1 MNSTRLGFTTVPG
14 MCHPLRSRNNSRA
27 LDVLIAAT
35 RRVVAAERS
44 ARRVSRILAEVLAPF
59 LQLDDL
65 LTPEQHEPDAT
76 NYRQHV
82 LHVEPD
88 GSFSIAALIWLP
100 GQATPIHDHVSWCV
114 VGVYKG
120 TERET
125 RYQMRGSGHDAYL
138 VVTGTNLNERGTV
151 DALVPPGDIHSV
163 ANASDAVAVSLHVYG
178 VDLCT
183 LGCSIRRNYQLPVRV
198 T

>member
-1 MNSTRLGFTTVPG
+1 
-14 MCHPLRSRNNSRA
+14 MCNPLRLRTNSGA
-27 LDVLIAAT
+27 LDVVIAAT

-44 ARRVSRILAEVLAPF
+44 VRRVSRIVAELLAPF
-59 LQLDDL
+59 LQVDEL
-65 LTPEQHEPDAT
+65 LTPEQQEPDAN
-76 NYRQHV
+76 NYQQHV

-120 TERET
+120 TEGET
-125 RYQMRGSGHDAYL
+125 CYQMRGSGHDAYL
-138 VVTGTNLNERGTV
+138 EVTGTKLNVRGTV

-163 ANASDAVAVSLHVYG
+163 ANASDSVAISLHVYG
-178 VDLCT
+178 MDLDT
-183 LGCSIRRNYQLPVRV
+183 LGCSIRREYQLPVL

>member
-1 MNSTRLGFTTVPG
+1 MNSTRLAFTTVPL
-14 MCHPLRSRNNSRA
+14 MCNPLRLRNNSEA
-27 LDVLIAAT
+27 LDAVIGAT

-44 ARRVSRILAEVLAPF
+44 ARRVSRVVAELLAPF
-59 LQLDDL
+59 LQVDDL
-65 LTPEQHEPDAT
+65 LTPEQQEPDAT
-76 NYRQHV
+76 SYRQHV

-88 GSFSIAALIWLP
+88 GSFSIAALVWLP

-125 RYQMRGSGHDAYL
+125 CYQMRGSGRDAYL
-138 VVTGTNLNERGTV
+138 VVTGTNLNVRGTV
-151 DALVPPGDIHSV
+151 HALVPPGDIRSV
-163 ANASDAVAVSLHVYG
+163 ANASDGVTVSLHVFG
-178 VDLCT
+178 VDLDT
-183 LGCSIRRNYQLPVRV
+183 LGGGIRRNYQLPVWP